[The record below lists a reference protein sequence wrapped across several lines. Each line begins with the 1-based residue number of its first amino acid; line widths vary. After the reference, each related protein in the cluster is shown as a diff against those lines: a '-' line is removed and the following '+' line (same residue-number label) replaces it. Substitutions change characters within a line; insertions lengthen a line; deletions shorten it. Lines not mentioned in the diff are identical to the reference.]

1 MKYRFPAVFRFNKYP
16 ESYPD
21 GVYEVEMVDLEG
33 GYTFG
38 TSLIEAIKNAEDL
51 LSLMLC
57 SFEDDGREIPEPG
70 VMSKFTA
77 EENCFVIFIDADT
90 DYYREKVL
98 NKIEKEERSI
108 ILEKQL
114 AKMKEGYD
122 EFNKKT
128 K

>member
-1 MKYRFPAVFRFNKYP
+1 MKYRFPAVFRYNKYP

-21 GVYEVEMVDLEG
+21 GVYEVEIVDLEG

-51 LSLMLC
+51 LNLMLC
-57 SFEDDGREIPEPG
+57 SLEDDGKEFPEPG
-70 VMSKFTA
+70 VILTFAA

-98 NKIEKEERSI
+98 KKMDLEERPEF
-108 ILEKQL
+108 LEGQL
-114 AKMKEGYD
+114 AKLKEVYD
-122 EFNKKT
+122 EFNKKIR
-128 K
+128 